1 MIIDCHTH
9 LFPPEIRKAR
19 EMYFPDESAF
29 ELLYGDPRARMVGG
43 RELIAAMD
51 AEGVDRA
58 VVFGFPWRQA
68 KRFKRHNDY
77 IMETVAAYPER
88 LIGLACFDAVH
99 PEAAAET
106 RRCLDGG
113 LAGAGELAFYE
124 EGITAASLAKL
135 APTMDV
141 CRESGLP
148 VMLHTNEPVGHH
160 YPGKAPNTLRQI
172 YDLVRRF
179 PDNRIILAHW
189 GGGIF
194 FYHLLKKEVKDV
206 LRHVYFD
213 TAATPYLYDA
223 AIWSTACAI
232 VGADRI
238 LFGTDFPLLSPERY
252 LKEIEAAGVSPEDRQ
267 QIMGANAARLWG
279 LASEG

>member
-9 LFPPEIRKAR
+9 LFPDEIRKSRLEFFAG
-19 EMYFPDESAF
+19 EPAF
-29 ELLYGDPRARMVGG
+29 ELLYGDPRSRMVGI

-68 KRFKRHNDY
+68 KLFKRHNDY
-77 IMETVAAYPER
+77 IMEAVAAYPER

-113 LAGAGELAFYE
+113 LKGAGELAFYE
-124 EGITAASLAKL
+124 EGITATSLEAL
-135 APTMDV
+135 AATMDI

-179 PDNRIILAHW
+179 PDNLIILAHW

-194 FYHLLKKEVKDV
+194 FYHLLKKEVKAV
-206 LRHVYFD
+206 LRNVYYD

-223 AIWSTACAI
+223 TIWSTACAVI
-232 VGADRI
+232 GADRI
-238 LFGTDFPLLSPERY
+238 LFGTDYPLLNPDRY
-252 LKEIEAAGVSPEDRQ
+252 LQEIEAAGMRPEDLRR
-267 QIMGANAARLWG
+267 ILGANAAALWG
-279 LASEG
+279 L